1 MSAEIIL
8 MWIAVTAYSLGTIGF
23 VFGAVFRI
31 ERLIRFAWWVS
42 LAGLVPHAI
51 AIGLRWVAVGHGP
64 YLGFYEVV
72 SSYAFASVI
81 ALVVASAIRP
91 QLRTLGVVIMPLATL
106 MIGGAMLAPKSPLH
120 VTAKLASWWLTI
132 HVTFAKLSYA
142 SFIAAFAIGVVYLL
156 REREDVKPGTLLARL
171 PEQRV
176 LDELSFQFVS
186 VGFIFLSV
194 MIVAGAIWANEA
206 WGRYWNWD
214 PIETW
219 SLISWIVYAAYL
231 HTRLTLGWKGSRSAW
246 FAVAALPV
254 MAFTLIGVPL
264 AYNSIHG
271 AYLKGY

>member
-106 MIGGAMLAPKSPLH
+106 MIGGAMLAPKSPR
-120 VTAKLASWWLTI
+120 
-132 HVTFAKLSYA
+132 
-142 SFIAAFAIGVVYLL
+142 G
-156 REREDVKPGTLLARL
+156 
-171 PEQRV
+171 
-176 LDELSFQFVS
+176 
-186 VGFIFLSV
+186 
-194 MIVAGAIWANEA
+194 
-206 WGRYWNWD
+206 
-214 PIETW
+214 
-219 SLISWIVYAAYL
+219 
-231 HTRLTLGWKGSRSAW
+231 GSRS
-246 FAVAALPV
+246 
-254 MAFTLIGVPL
+254 M
-264 AYNSIHG
+264 
-271 AYLKGY
+271 